1 MTRGK
6 LFIFPAAVIFLT
18 SIQAIR
24 LLFAQ
29 PSPYTFTGIDAVIP
43 GLISFCV
50 LLYFAFVLQE
60 KYWQIGII
68 LAGFA
73 FITRKCIT
81 GYPDQMQIFVI
92 VTLALNFIAAV
103 SLSLSWSALGADFK
117 LERQNQKKNSLLKK
131 AIFVILLMTAI
142 AGIFIFWGR
151 G

>member
-6 LFIFPAAVIFLT
+6 LFIFPVAAIFLT
-18 SIQAIR
+18 SIQAVR

-29 PSPYTFTGIDAVIP
+29 PSPYTFTGIDAIIP

-50 LLYFAFVLQE
+50 LLYFAFVLSE
-60 KYWQIGII
+60 KYWRIGII

-81 GYPDQMQIFVI
+81 GYPDQKLIFV
-92 VTLALNFIAAV
+92 VATLALNLIAAI
-103 SLSLSWSALGADFK
+103 SLSLCWRALGADFK
-117 LERQNQKKNSLLKK
+117 LEVQNQREISLLKK
-131 AIFVILLMTAI
+131 TIFIILLMAVI